1 MSRLQRAPVLRSRVG
16 IFQLLPDNLW
26 FLAHSNTMT
35 VLPTSTSTLGQQLLR
50 EGRELLARG
59 DREAAAQVLVRA
71 RDERD
76 VVLAAHALIEAN
88 DLIGS
93 FNNVM
98 GLNCTIS
105 EQDDIFGFFRSHHSS
120 RNPLRD
126 YLADGWR
133 TLSEL
138 MLLLEAVDQPLLRTP
153 RVLEFASGHG
163 RFTRHLVKALGPS
176 RVVVSDVVPNAVEFS
191 RSTFGVD
198 GFLSTS
204 VPESVQWP
212 ARYDLVFVL
221 SLFSHLPSATWSRW
235 LKVLYEAVAPGG
247 LLVFSTHGIKAADF
261 DHVTLDEDGY
271 FFAASSE
278 STAIDEQ
285 EYGTTFTSEAF
296 VLARIAETV
305 GADRLVHKAPV
316 HFWNHQDAYVLRKP

>member
-1 MSRLQRAPVLRSRVG
+1 MTTTFTEISHGERL
-16 IFQLLPDNLW
+16 
-26 FLAHSNTMT
+26 LA
-35 VLPTSTSTLGQQLLR
+35 
-50 EGRELLARG
+50 EGRELLAQG
-59 DREAAAQVLVRA
+59 DRTGAAQVLARA

-76 VVLAAHALIEAN
+76 TCLAAHALIEAHG
-88 DLIGS
+88 LEGS
-93 FNNVM
+93 FSNVM
-98 GLNCTIS
+98 GLDCTIAV
-105 EQDDIFGFFRSHHSS
+105 QDDIFGFFAGHPSS

-138 MLLLEAVDQPLLRTP
+138 MILLEAVNQPLLKTA

-163 RFTRHLVKALGPS
+163 RFTRHLVKAIGAE
-176 RVVVSDVVPNAVEFS
+176 RVVVSDVVQSAVDFS
-191 RSTFGVD
+191 RSTFGVE
-198 GFLSTS
+198 GFASAS
-204 VPESVQWP
+204 MPENVDWP
-212 ARYDLVFVL
+212 GRYDLVFVL
-221 SLFSHLPSATWSRW
+221 SLFSHLPRSTWSRW

-247 LLVFSTHGIKAADF
+247 LLVFSTHGIKAANF
-261 DHVTLDEDGY
+261 DHVTLDEEGY

-305 GADRLVHKAPV
+305 GANKLIHRMPV
-316 HFWNHQDAYVLRKP
+316 HFWNHQDAYVLRKF